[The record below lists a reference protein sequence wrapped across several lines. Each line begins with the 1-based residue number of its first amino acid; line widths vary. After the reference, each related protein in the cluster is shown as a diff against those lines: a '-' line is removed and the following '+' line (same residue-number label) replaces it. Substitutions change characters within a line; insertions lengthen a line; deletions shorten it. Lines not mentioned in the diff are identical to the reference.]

1 MGGVPGVGCVVGLA
15 GGCVVAEVV
24 WAFVL
29 VGLLP
34 GISSVE
40 QVVVVLLLLPASV
53 VWGAVEVEE

>member
-1 MGGVPGVGCVVGLA
+1 M
-15 GGCVVAEVV
+15 VAEVV